1 MKASYTGQNQ
11 KLRRAA
17 AFVNR
22 LDGTEAFWTDIR
34 NKPDYDYTRLSSAE
48 VHRRLR
54 ASDGTVRV
62 KLWTPKPDTYLKT
75 VALTRKSS
83 PWYIYYNT
91 RKLDRLTS
99 SMVNTIVHE
108 FVHSVDYFDDGD
120 DAIEMGHGGSSS
132 VGKQD
137 SAPYW
142 IGSRAARYYRQA
154 MNLPRE
160 YQEEEEYV
168 HEEVDDIDE
177 ADIINEPEVPL
188 RAFEDEDPPEEP
200 EA

>member
-1 MKASYTGQNQ
+1 MKASYTGLNE

-22 LDGTEAFWTDIR
+22 LDTTDTFWDAVR
-34 NKPDYDYTRLSSAE
+34 GKPDYDYTRLSSAE

-54 ASDGTVRV
+54 TSDGTVRV
-62 KLWTPKPDTYLKT
+62 KLWTPKPGTYVNT
-75 VALTRKSS
+75 IAVTRKSS
-83 PWYIYYNT
+83 PWFIYYNT

-120 DAIEMGHGGSSS
+120 SNINMGHGGSSS

-142 IGSRAARYYRQA
+142 IGARAGRLYREA
-154 MNLPRE
+154 VNLPRE
-160 YQEEEEYV
+160 FEEEEEYV
-168 HEEVDDIDE
+168 HEEVEDIDE
-177 ADIINEPEVPL
+177 SDIVDEPEVPL
-188 RAFEDEDPPEEP
+188 RNFDEENAPEEP
-200 EA
+200 ER